1 MNPVRRL
8 QDAFQAVQHLGGL
21 AAARYALYQLGVKS
35 GLYRLLT
42 PLTQPHSGTGLIT
55 RPLALFAD
63 PPPNFPALLNPAEQ
77 KALLAQA
84 EDLLAGRFALYG
96 GDPAPLNLTPPPP
109 LRHWSQAYPLPASQ
123 DIKDLWE
130 PARFGWAFTL
140 VRAYQLSADE
150 RFPAAFWQAFETF
163 QTHNPPNLGPQ
174 WASAQEVAL
183 RLMAWVYAASALAA
197 SPHSTAARLQSL
209 SGAVWDHARR
219 IPPTL
224 LYARAQ
230 RNNHLLSEAAG
241 LYTAGQYLQHAPWR
255 ARGWAEFQK
264 ALLDQIAPDGT
275 YGQHSVN
282 YHRLMLQLALWMHAL
297 GTANGEAFSP
307 ECKERLAAAVRWLL
321 AHVDPSS
328 GQLPNLGHHDGAL
341 FLPLASSSIRDYR
354 PTLQAAA
361 LTFLGAPAFP
371 PGPWD
376 ELALRLG
383 LSASSPALPPK
394 AFTSPA
400 VHRLGTS
407 QDWALLRAVHFSVRP
422 AHADQMHVD
431 LWHQGQN
438 IALDAGTFRYNTPP
452 PWQNAL
458 ASAAVHNTLTLN
470 GLEPMRRAGRFLW
483 LDWDQAKILSNP
495 SPDAISAE
503 HSAYRALGL
512 RHQRT
517 LQRTST
523 GWRIRD
529 ELLPLPAATIN
540 PVQAVVHWLLPDL
553 PWVLNENELTLSLT
567 HGPLVIRCWAEKP
580 QSPPPLQVRLIR
592 AGEIL
597 SGPAG
602 SFPNHGW
609 FSPTYA
615 HKLPTL
621 SLRVELSAPPP
632 LTISTEFI
640 LPPAPTQPAADFFP
654 G

>member
-1 MNPVRRL
+1 MSSTRRL
-8 QDAFQAVQHLGGL
+8 QDAFQAVQYLGGL
-21 AAARYALYQLGVKS
+21 AAARYALYQLGVRS

-42 PLTQPHSGTGLIT
+42 PAVQPHSGTGLIS
-55 RPLALFAD
+55 RPLSVFAGS
-63 PPPNFPALLNPAEQ
+63 PPNFPALLGPAEQ
-77 KALLAQA
+77 KTLLEQA
-84 EDLLAGRFALYG
+84 EDLLAGRFAIYG
-96 GDPAPLNLTPPPP
+96 GGNVPLTLTPPPP

-140 VRAYQLSADE
+140 VRAYHLSADE

-163 QTHNPPNLGPQ
+163 QAHNPPNLGPH

-183 RLMAWVYAASALAA
+183 RLMAWVYAANALAA
-197 SPHSTAARLQSL
+197 SPHSTPARLQSL
-209 SGAVWDHARR
+209 SGAIWDHTRR

-230 RNNHLLSEAAG
+230 RNNHLLSETAG
-241 LYTAGQYLQHAPWR
+241 LYTAGLYLQQVPWR
-255 ARGWAEFQK
+255 VRGWAEFQK

-282 YHRLMLQLALWMHAL
+282 YHRLMLQLALWMYAL
-297 GTANGEAFSP
+297 GTTNGESFSF

-328 GQLPNLGHHDGAL
+328 GQIPNLGHHDGAL
-341 FLPLASSSIRDYR
+341 FLPLASSPIGDYR

-361 LTFLGAPAFP
+361 LAFLGAPAFP

-383 LSASSPALPPK
+383 LSPSAPLLSAET
-394 AFTSPA
+394 FTSPA
-400 VHRLGTS
+400 VHRLGTP

-422 AHADQMHVD
+422 AHADQLHVD

-438 IALDAGTFRYNTPP
+438 IALDAGTYRYNTPP

-483 LDWDQAKILSNP
+483 LEWDQAQILP
-495 SPDAISAE
+495 TTSPDTLTAE
-503 HSAYRALGL
+503 RSAYRALGL
-512 RHQRT
+512 RHRRT
-517 LQRTST
+517 LQRTPI
-523 GWRIRD
+523 GWHIRD
-529 ELLPLPAATIN
+529 ELIPLPAASIN

-553 PWVLNENELTLSLT
+553 PYTLGENELTLSLP
-567 HGPLVIRCWAEKP
+567 HGSLKIHFWAEDMRSP
-580 QSPPPLQVRLIR
+580 QPLQLRLIR
-592 AGEIL
+592 AGEVL
-597 SGPAG
+597 NGSSG

-609 FSPTYA
+609 VSPTYA
-615 HKLPTL
+615 HKLPAL
-621 SLRVELSAPPP
+621 SLLLELSILPP
-632 LTISTEFI
+632 LIIHTEFT
-640 LPPAPTQPAADFFP
+640 LPPAPPQPAADFFP
-654 G
+654 S

>member
-1 MNPVRRL
+1 MSPARRL

-42 PLTQPHSGTGLIT
+42 PAAQPHSGTGLSA
-55 RPLALFAD
+55 RPLALFAA
-63 PPPNFPALLNPAEQ
+63 PPPNFPALLSPAEQ
-77 KALLAQA
+77 KALLTQA
-84 EDLLAGRFALYG
+84 DDLLAGRFALYG
-96 GDPAPLNLTPPPP
+96 GDSAPLTLIPPPP
-109 LRHWSQAYPLPASQ
+109 IRHWSQASSLPASQ

-140 VRAYQLSADE
+140 VRAYQISADE

-163 QTHNPPNLGPQ
+163 QAHNPPNQGTH

-183 RLMAWVYAASALAA
+183 RLMAWVYAASALAG
-197 SPHSTAARLQSL
+197 SPHSTPVRLQSL

-241 LYTAGQYLQHAPWR
+241 LYTAGRYLQHAPWR

-297 GTANGEAFSP
+297 GTANGESFSP

-321 AHVDPSS
+321 AHVDRSS

-341 FLPLASSSIRDYR
+341 FLPLAHSPISDYR

-361 LTFLGAPAFP
+361 LAFLGAPAFP

-383 LSASSPALPPK
+383 LSSSAPVLPAE
-394 AFTSPA
+394 AFTSPV
-400 VHRLGTS
+400 VHRLGTPW
-407 QDWALLRAVHFSVRP
+407 DWALLRAVHFSVRP
-422 AHADQMHVD
+422 AHADQLHVD
-431 LWHQGQN
+431 LWHEGHN
-438 IALDAGTFRYNTPP
+438 IALDAGTYRYNTPP

-483 LDWDQAKILSNP
+483 LDWDQAQILP
-495 SPDAISAE
+495 SASADTLTAE
-503 HSAYRALGL
+503 HGAYRALGL

-517 LQRTST
+517 LQRTPS

-529 ELLPLPAATIN
+529 ELLPLPAALIR

-553 PWVLNENELTLSLT
+553 PYTLGESALTLSLPD
-567 HGPLVIRCWAEKP
+567 GPLTIRCWAEDDHAP
-580 QSPPPLQVRLIR
+580 QPLHLRLIR
-592 AGEIL
+592 AGEVL

-609 FSPTYA
+609 VSPTYA
-615 HKLPTL
+615 QKRPAL
-621 SLRVELSAPPP
+621 SLRLELSSTPP
-632 LTISTEFI
+632 LTLHTEFI
-640 LPPAPTQPAADFFP
+640 LPPAASQPAADFFP